1 MAQMVNRAQVRLLMR
16 LTHVQS
22 SLLPN
27 IFSPFSNL
35 VLHRKGIYFQYKLRK
50 KKNNENKSLGS
61 VRVGVGRALFN
72 VGGINLRI

>member
-16 LTHVQS
+16 STHVQS
-22 SLLPN
+22 RLLPQKN
-27 IFSPFSNL
+27 SPFSNL

-50 KKNNENKSLGS
+50 LKKNENKALGS